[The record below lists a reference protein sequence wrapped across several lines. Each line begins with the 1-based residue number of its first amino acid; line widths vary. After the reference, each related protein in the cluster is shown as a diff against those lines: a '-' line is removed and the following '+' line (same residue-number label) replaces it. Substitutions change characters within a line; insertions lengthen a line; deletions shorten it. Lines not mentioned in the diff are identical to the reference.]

1 MADLSLVADFVRS
14 NPTPFD
20 RALRRYLFALDRLN
34 NDPENSDDV
43 TNHLSDALWQAEMA
57 VMQAPAANLDELRTK
72 ADILWCD
79 LDSIP
84 VPANVQL
91 FFADLIRLTGGGVS
105 RAFDPASWLQ
115 HFERIGGGWV
125 LREDKVWLVWPEG
138 EERFDNP
145 LAELKM
151 RGGRPAVEALIF
163 ARHEARE
170 A

>member
-1 MADLSLVADFVRS
+1 MADLTVVADSVRS
-14 NPTPFD
+14 NTTPFD
-20 RALRRYLFALDRLN
+20 NALRRYLFALDRLRS
-34 NDPENSDDV
+34 DPEKSDDV
-43 TNHLSDALWQAEMA
+43 TNHLSDAYWQAEMA
-57 VMQAPAANLDELRTK
+57 AMQEPAANLDELRAK

-84 VPANVQL
+84 LKACVQH

-125 LREDKVWLVWPEG
+125 VRDDKVLLIWPEG

-145 LAELKM
+145 VAELKM
-151 RGGRPAVEALIF
+151 RAGRSAVDALIL
-163 ARHEARE
+163 ARHEGRE